1 VFHISKGDIKKKR
14 VVKLFIEA
22 AADIIDEEGIE
33 GVTIRKVAVRT
44 GYNSATIYSYFENVK
59 QLVFFA
65 AAASLHDYVAAMP
78 AYISSGK
85 TTLEQFLL
93 MWECF
98 CRYSFQKPRVY
109 YSIFSDDIGAQPE
122 ALVAHY
128 YELFPEDLEE
138 APAYLQPMLRETDLR
153 QRNLI
158 AIGICTRAGCF
169 DPKDEEAVEEA
180 TRLLYQGM
188 LTLIINRRV
197 HYSVDEAVRRT
208 MRHIRKIV
216 DGYVKRAG

>member
-1 VFHISKGDIKKKR
+1 MFHIGKGDIKKKR
-14 VVKLFIEA
+14 VIKLFIEA
-22 AADIIDEEGIE
+22 ASDIIDEEGIE
-33 GVTIRKVAVRT
+33 GVTIRKVAERT
-44 GYNSATIYSYFENVK
+44 GYNSATIYSYFDNLR

-78 AYISSGK
+78 SYISSGK
-85 TTLEQFLL
+85 TTVEQFLL

-109 YSIFSDDIGAQPE
+109 YAVFSDDIGAQPE

-128 YELFPEDLEE
+128 YELFPEELEE

-158 AIGICTRAGCF
+158 AIGICTKAGCF
-169 DPKDEEAVEEA
+169 DSKDEEAVEEA
-180 TRLLYQGM
+180 IRLVYQGM
-188 LTLIINRRV
+188 LTLIVNRRV
-197 HYSVDEAVRRT
+197 RFPVEEAVRRT

-216 DGYVKRAG
+216 DGYVRR

>member
-1 VFHISKGDIKKKR
+1 MFHIGKGDIKKKR
-14 VVKLFIEA
+14 VIKLFIEA
-22 AADIIDEEGIE
+22 ASDIIDEEGIE
-33 GVTIRKVAVRT
+33 GVTIRKVAERT
-44 GYNSATIYSYFENVK
+44 GYNSATIYSYFDNLR

-78 AYISSGK
+78 SYISSGK

-109 YSIFSDDIGAQPE
+109 YAVFSDDIGAQPE

-128 YELFPEDLEE
+128 YELFPEELEE

-158 AIGICTRAGCF
+158 AIGICTKAGCF
-169 DPKDEEAVEEA
+169 DSKDEGAVEEA
-180 TRLLYQGM
+180 IRLVYQGM
-188 LTLIINRRV
+188 LTLFINRRV
-197 HYSVDEAVRRT
+197 RFPVEEAVRRT

-216 DGYVKRAG
+216 DGYVRR